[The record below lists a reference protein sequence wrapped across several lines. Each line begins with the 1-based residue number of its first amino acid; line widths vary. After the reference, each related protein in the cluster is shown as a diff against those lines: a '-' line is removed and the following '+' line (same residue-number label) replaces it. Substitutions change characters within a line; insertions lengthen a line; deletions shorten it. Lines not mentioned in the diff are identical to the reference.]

1 MSKTNRKVRAL
12 NPHTNKIEEGVII
25 SESSF
30 RKTYDVKFNR
40 GTHTV
45 HKNSV
50 QFLPV
55 K

>member
-12 NPHTNKIEEGVII
+12 NITTNKIEECIII

-30 RKTYDVKFNR
+30 RKTYDVKFKG
-40 GTHTV
+40 GTHTI